1 VTHSGPGGG
10 RSLDLKGKRAL
21 VTGGARR
28 IGAAIVQALAD
39 EGVRVAIHCNES
51 DAEAIELQARCP
63 GSIVI
68 CVDLLDREA
77 RDHLVPEAVRALG
90 GLDILVNNAAI
101 WEASPEISQEPWDC
115 ALELNLTAPVFLA
128 QAAAKV
134 MQNGG
139 EQGVIINLTDW
150 GISRP
155 YPDRIAYFAS
165 KAGLEAA
172 TMGLAAAFAP
182 KIRVIAI
189 APGAILVKNEAA
201 AADATLLK
209 KVGGTQSVADS
220 VLFAAKNDFLTGTT
234 LTIDGGRSLH

>member
-1 VTHSGPGGG
+1 M
-10 RSLDLKGKRAL
+10 DLKGKRAL

-51 DAEAIELQARCP
+51 DLEAMELQARCP

-68 CVDLLDREA
+68 CLDLLDREA

-101 WEASPEISQEPWDC
+101 WEPASEISEEPWDC
-115 ALELNLTAPVFLA
+115 TLEMNLTAPVFLA
-128 QAAAKV
+128 QAAAEV
-134 MQNGG
+134 MQKGG
-139 EQGVIINLTDW
+139 QEGVIINLTDW
-150 GISRP
+150 GVSRP
-155 YPDRIAYFAS
+155 YPDQIAYYAA
-165 KAGLEAA
+165 KGGLEAA
-172 TMGLAAAFAP
+172 TRGLAAAFAP

-201 AADATLLK
+201 AASATLLERI
-209 KVGGTQSVADS
+209 GGTQSVADS

-234 LTIDGGRSLH
+234 LTIDGGRSLR